1 MITNA
6 DSLSMHDRR
15 IRWRMSLA
23 LTLWVGGFFLPLA
36 IPLVIRLPLPVAT
49 RIALSGL
56 LVLGLPQLLTVIAI
70 ALVGKSGV
78 RYLEGTRRAGAA
90 LISWCCAAAS
100 AAEDTRSGEA
110 PCAPP
115 DASGSR
121 APGPPNRPPR

>member
-1 MITNA
+1 MTTSA
-6 DSLSMHDRR
+6 DGLSMHDRR

-23 LTLWVGGFFLPLA
+23 LALWVGGFFLPLA
-36 IPLVIRLPLPVAT
+36 IPLVIRLPVPVAT

-78 RYLEGTRRAGAA
+78 RYVEGTRRAGAA
-90 LISWCCAAAS
+90 LINWCRATAS
-100 AAEDTRSGEA
+100 AEDTRSGA
-110 PCAPP
+110 VPCAPP
-115 DASGSR
+115 DASGSH